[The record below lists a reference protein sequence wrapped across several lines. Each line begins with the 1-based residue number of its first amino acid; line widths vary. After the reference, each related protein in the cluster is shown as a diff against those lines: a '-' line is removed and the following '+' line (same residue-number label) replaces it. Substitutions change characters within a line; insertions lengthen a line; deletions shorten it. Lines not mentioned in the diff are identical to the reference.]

1 MTVYQLWDEGQMEF
15 YHHLAKKN
23 SKNLELNSS
32 VFSLKSVTNHFR
44 EKLVEFKVYYLGKI

>member
-32 VFSLKSVTNHFR
+32 VFSLKLVTNHFR

>member
-23 SKNLELNSS
+23 SKNLELNNS

-44 EKLVEFKVYYLGKI
+44 ENLVEFKVYYLGKI